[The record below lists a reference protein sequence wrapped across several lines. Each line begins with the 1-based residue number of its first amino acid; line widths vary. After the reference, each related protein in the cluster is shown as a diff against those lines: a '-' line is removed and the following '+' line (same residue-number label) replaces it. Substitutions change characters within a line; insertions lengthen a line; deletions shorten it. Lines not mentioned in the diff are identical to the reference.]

1 MLKPIGYDDSFRNIL
16 ITGHE
21 SGLVRFLD
29 VTKGEQHELEGIVQI
44 GLRETLFDYGNPKS
58 LRVIFV
64 SCAFENRELLVAL
77 ATGEVVVC
85 KFGKTTETLGYRQ
98 LKITVIVRYNMQT
111 KCQTFR
117 Y

>member
-1 MLKPIGYDDSFRNIL
+1 M
-16 ITGHE
+16 
-21 SGLVRFLD
+21 
-29 VTKGEQHELEGIVQI
+29 
-44 GLRETLFDYGNPKS
+44 
-58 LRVIFV
+58 